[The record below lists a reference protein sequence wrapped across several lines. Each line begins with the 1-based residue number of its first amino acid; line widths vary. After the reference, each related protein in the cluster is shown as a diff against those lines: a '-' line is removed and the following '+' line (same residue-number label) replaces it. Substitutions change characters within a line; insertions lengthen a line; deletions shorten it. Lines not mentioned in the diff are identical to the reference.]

1 MTTGTEL
8 GYNPLNLSFPLKNM
22 EVEYIADIVDRKMSV
37 TVGDLLHGADRSAGM
52 PEGHPR
58 KTEVKIRLEEE
69 PYEVWVDLPD
79 MVAELNSIIGQFNCF
94 EQQPELMRGD
104 DDFFFNVVDRWLMET
119 TGRFIDDFEGHVDI
133 SGSPTVRWLR

>member
-1 MTTGTEL
+1 MTAGTEL
-8 GYNPLNLSFPLKNM
+8 GYNPLNLSFPLLNM
-22 EVEYIADIVDRKMSV
+22 QDEYFADIVDRKMSV
-37 TVGDLLHGADRSAGM
+37 TVGDLLHGADSSAGM

-58 KTEVKIRLEEE
+58 QTEVKIRLEEE
-69 PYEVWVDLPD
+69 PFELWVDLPD

-119 TGRFIDDFEGHVDI
+119 TGRFIDDFKGHVDI
-133 SGSPTVRWLR
+133 SVYWRYSLK

>member
-1 MTTGTEL
+1 MTPGTEL

-22 EVEYIADIVDRKMSV
+22 EVEYIADIVDRTMSV

-69 PYEVWVDLPD
+69 PFEVWVDLPD
-79 MVAELNSIIGQFNCF
+79 MVAELNQIIGQFNCF

-104 DDFFFNVVDRWLMET
+104 DDFFFSVVDRWLMET
-119 TGRFIDDFEGHVDI
+119 TGRYIDDFKGHVDI
-133 SGSPTVRWLR
+133 SVYWRYSLK

>member
-1 MTTGTEL
+1 MTAGTEL
-8 GYNPLNLSFPLKNM
+8 GYNPLNLSFPLRNM
-22 EVEYIADIVDRKMSV
+22 PSTLVDRKMSV
-37 TVGDLLHGADRSAGM
+37 TVGDLLNGADRSAGM

-69 PYEVWVDLPD
+69 PYELWVDLPD

-119 TGRFIDDFEGHVDI
+119 TGRFIDDFKGHVDI
-133 SGSPTVRWLR
+133 SVYWRYSLK

>member
-8 GYNPLNLSFPLKNM
+8 GFNPLNLSFPLRDTKSTL
-22 EVEYIADIVDRKMSV
+22 VDRKMSV

-104 DDFFFNVVDRWLMET
+104 DDFFFSVVDRWLMET
-119 TGRFIDDFEGHVDI
+119 TGRWIDDFEGNVDI
-133 SGSPTVRWLR
+133 SVYWRYSLK

>member
-8 GYNPLNLSFPLKNM
+8 GYNPWNLSFPLPATPS
-22 EVEYIADIVDRKMSV
+22 VVVDRKMSV

-58 KTEVKIRLEEE
+58 RTEVKIRLEEE

-79 MVAELNSIIGQFNCF
+79 MVRDVNQVIRDINCV
-94 EQQPELMRGD
+94 EQQPELLKGD
-104 DDFFFNVVDRWLMET
+104 DDFFHCVVDRWLFEIA
-119 TGRFIDDFEGHVDI
+119 GRWIDDFEGHVDI
-133 SGSPTVRWLR
+133 SVYWRYSLK